1 MSSHNLSH
9 DGELR
14 YIIQWFNEWSEFQR
28 EDFLPILADYL
39 GKENSGTYV
48 NGMVSSLAGATCID
62 KPMSLFQCR
71 VKLFREWSSKW
82 PAELKERLETKVL
95 EIDPEFGEKLKSEL
109 SSSIPNGNGI
119 LEENTTEISSPIIP
133 NEAIVA

>member
-1 MSSHNLSH
+1 MSGHNLSN

-48 NGMVSSLAGATCID
+48 NGMVSSLAGASCID

-71 VKLFREWSSKW
+71 VSSYTIFYAIFYKHFDCGVM
-82 PAELKERLETKVL
+82 R
-95 EIDPEFGEKLKSEL
+95 KSLDDDVE
-109 SSSIPNGNGI
+109 
-119 LEENTTEISSPIIP
+119 
-133 NEAIVA
+133 

>member
-1 MSSHNLSH
+1 MSGHNLSN

-39 GKENSGTYV
+39 GKENAGTYV
-48 NGMVSSLAGATCID
+48 NGMVSSLAGASCID

-71 VKLFREWSSKW
+71 VSVQKYYKHF
-82 PAELKERLETKVL
+82 
-95 EIDPEFGEKLKSEL
+95 DCG
-109 SSSIPNGNGI
+109 
-119 LEENTTEISSPIIP
+119 
-133 NEAIVA
+133 VARTSLDDVE

>member
-1 MSSHNLSH
+1 MSGHNLSH

-39 GKENSGTYV
+39 GKGNSGTYV
-48 NGMVSSLAGATCID
+48 NGMVSSLAGVSCID

-71 VKLFREWSSKW
+71 VSQKKIIFFDCLR
-82 PAELKERLETKVL
+82 
-95 EIDPEFGEKLKSEL
+95 FGLGEVNARQ
-109 SSSIPNGNGI
+109 PHDD
-119 LEENTTEISSPIIP
+119 
-133 NEAIVA
+133 VD